1 MPFHITSPKKLFG
14 GGSSP
19 SSSPSTAT
27 SSSEKNRISS
37 KFTSNNKEK
46 IGNQPTSINTNH
58 YVAPHDEYHG
68 HISAPHPDNTRSSTE
83 HLSVSTE
90 NPFYSTYSPP
100 ALPIHHRV
108 TSPLAQPPTTL
119 QDQDRYSSTPSPPPV
134 PEKDI
139 AMQSPFGF
147 LADSEKSGST
157 SSTDSKSTSLLPK
170 INTNSSINQ
179 TSEASSFY
187 EVNGGLSPS
196 FATPPKLRKN
206 QHQVAEAS
214 VSDTSLHKRTLS
226 DRVKATPSSFV
237 RQSRIFSNDD
247 SESTFSTSS
256 VSGRDLLLQNKQQ
269 TDSLPPEF
277 RPVVT
282 LINAQKLRTY
292 CVGALQVPGIINSE
306 RVWFE
311 VEAKLTGSELAIWRP
326 LSDEYVFEEGNE
338 FKPKYINVIDSHVE
352 VVSDLE
358 IKIYQDL
365 REDAA
370 VMLRFHDKGLFNK
383 WMSAI
388 ILSKYEYEKLNE
400 AFTAVI
406 LSSKGSRLLDIRV
419 LLGNKKRFPQ
429 YEWCNIRLPEVS
441 TKWIKVYMVVLPS
454 DKGHIGRIEIYPSD
468 KKVLKKYLIAYIS
481 DLAAIFNV
489 YPEQSN
495 MIDVNSIMRAAGEIH
510 ISKNYEH
517 LFPHS
522 MDNELHHHQLL
533 NPRKLIAKNHGI
545 SRSGSNHSLS
555 SLTKDTPGTPVNR
568 SRSGSTNSTSSFFNQ
583 PSSPPSSNGLARNGS
598 LNGSPVNPNHNQKGH
613 KRINSSFFKRHADDF
628 VLTNSMYI
636 MPISHPGV
644 TAVETMI
651 RNYIPIIDAFKLY
664 GRPKRLISDKT
675 NMHSML
681 FGLPSLPHYQ
691 YLSSKDAER
700 AFAENFSMDL
710 NWFEWPEIMS
720 KEINDLQMNCSK
732 TYGGHGDIG
741 KLYENLDLDFNEISS
756 PVLNFTSF
764 EDDVPSLNDPI
775 DFGGAIG
782 NSPPRVTSPLSLV
795 DDNPTYGATRNL
807 MV

>member
-1 MPFHITSPKKLFG
+1 MPFNISSPKKLFG
-14 GGSSP
+14 G
-19 SSSPSTAT
+19 SSSASSTAT
-27 SSSEKNRISS
+27 SSGEKNRHRS
-37 KFTSNNKEK
+37 KFTTNKE
-46 IGNQPTSINTNH
+46 IVSNQPANQYQTPISTPQP
-58 YVAPHDEYHG
+58 A
-68 HISAPHPDNTRSSTE
+68 SAPHLT
-83 HLSVSTE
+83 VSTE
-90 NPFYSTYSPP
+90 NPFGPGDTSSPP
-100 ALPIHHRV
+100 PPPAYQRV
-108 TSPLAQPPTTL
+108 TSPLAQPPTTI
-119 QDQDRYSSTPSPPPV
+119 QDHDGFASPTATPPAV
-134 PEKDI
+134 PEKDFGV
-139 AMQSPFGF
+139 QSPLGF
-147 LADSEKSGST
+147 LAGSEKSGST

-170 INTNSSINQ
+170 INTSSTLNP
-179 TSEASSFY
+179 TSESSSFY
-187 EVNGGLSPS
+187 EINGGLSPT
-196 FATPPKLRKN
+196 FATSSKLRKN
-206 QHQVAEAS
+206 QQNIAAAS

-247 SESTFSTSS
+247 DESTFSASS
-256 VSGRDLLLQNKQQ
+256 VSGKDLLLQNKLQ

-277 RPVVT
+277 RPIVS

-292 CVGALQVPGIINSE
+292 CVGSLQVPGVME
-306 RVWFE
+306 GEKVWFE

-326 LSDEYVFEEGNE
+326 LTDEFVFDEGNE

-352 VVSDLE
+352 VLSNLD
-358 IKIYQDL
+358 IKIYHDY

-370 VMLRFHDKGLFNK
+370 VMVRFHDKESFNK

-406 LSSKGSRLLDIRV
+406 LSSKGSKLLDIHV

-429 YEWCNIRLPEVS
+429 YEWCNIRVPEVS

-454 DKGHIGRIEIYPSD
+454 DKGHIGRIEFYPSD
-468 KKVLKKYLIAYIS
+468 KKVLKKHLIAYIS

-522 MDNELHHHQLL
+522 MESELQHQAQL

-545 SRSGSNHSLS
+545 SRSGSNDSLS
-555 SLTKDTPGTPVNR
+555 SLSRDTPGTPVNR
-568 SRSGSTNSTSSFFNQ
+568 SRSGSLNSTSSFFNQ
-583 PSSPPSSNGLARNGS
+583 PSSPPSGSGLARSGS
-598 LNGSPVNPNHNQKGH
+598 LNGSPINPNHDQKGH
-613 KRINSSFFKRHADDF
+613 KRISSTFFKRHADDF

-644 TAVETMI
+644 NAVETMV

-664 GRPKRLISDKT
+664 GRPKRLASDKT
-675 NMHSML
+675 DTNSML

-691 YLSSKDAER
+691 YLSNKDAEK
-700 AFAENFSMDL
+700 AFAANYRDDL
-710 NWFEWPEIMS
+710 SWFEWPEIMS
-720 KEINDLQMNCSK
+720 KEIKSLQSSCSK
-732 TYGGHGDIG
+732 TYRGFGDIG

-756 PVLNFTSF
+756 PVLNFTNF
-764 EDDVPSLNDPI
+764 EDDVPSLSDTI
-775 DFGGAIG
+775 EFGGRIG
-782 NSPPRVTSPLSLV
+782 SPPRVASPLSLV
-795 DDNPTYGATRNL
+795 DDGTSFGGTRNL